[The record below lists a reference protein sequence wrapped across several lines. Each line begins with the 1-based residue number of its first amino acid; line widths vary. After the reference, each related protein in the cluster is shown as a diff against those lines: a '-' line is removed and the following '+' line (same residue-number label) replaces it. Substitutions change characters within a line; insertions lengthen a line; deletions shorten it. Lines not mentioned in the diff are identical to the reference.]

1 MNKLLLR
8 LLLAILFIIAVLVVN
23 LALFN
28 VTASKV
34 TEGVPIQNVDPES
47 VALLVIDIQE
57 GITGEVAAIE
67 SYKEQS
73 EDFIRNVNLVI
84 EDAQSKGFILIYIR
98 SEVLNP
104 LINILNNSMARGS
117 EGAELDKRLLVKK
130 GHVLTKRKNDPF
142 TNPELDRLLMEN
154 HVGKLTVVGLDA
166 AHCVTST
173 VQAALNRGYGISVV
187 DEAVIGETEVQKNE
201 ALDEF
206 RKLGVEIVSM
216 K

>member
-1 MNKLLLR
+1 M
-8 LLLAILFIIAVLVVN
+8 
-23 LALFN
+23 
-28 VTASKV
+28 
-34 TEGVPIQNVDPES
+34 
-47 VALLVIDIQE
+47 
-57 GITGEVAAIE
+57 
-67 SYKEQS
+67 
-73 EDFIRNVNLVI
+73 I

-117 EGAELDKRLLVKK
+117 EGAELDKRLMVKE

-142 TNPELDRLLMEN
+142 TNPELDRLLIEN
-154 HVGKLTVVGLDA
+154 RVGKLTVVGLDA

-216 K
+216 KLEFPRNSLYVFL